1 MSEFRV
7 LAKLELVNLFGLNT
21 YRYTRDKKE
30 KKKKKALLIA
40 LFFVGLMLMGYMLS
54 TAYGLAYFGLAD
66 KIPMVF
72 FLLAFMLQL
81 GLGAF
86 KSKSLIYREKDLDLL
101 SGLPVRGTHVA
112 AARMVRLYVEGLI
125 VTTLVV
131 LPSMILCGVD
141 MGAGAL
147 FYVGILPAIFIL
159 PILPAAISA
168 WVGILF
174 AAIIS
179 RFRHKVLAE
188 VLLVI
193 ILVIGMFILSAAM
206 STNTMTGGET
216 GNKTETVING
226 ENDTVNGDDTD
237 KTDKKLTKKERR
249 EQKKLEAERL
259 KAKMS
264 VAAGKAINSLEDGCP
279 PVRILGRALLKHDFA
294 VILIYFLVSIVIVGL
309 TSFVIGKYFFRLSA
323 RLRTVTRHREYHL
336 EAMAEQSVMK
346 ALVKKEAA
354 QYFSSGIY
362 VSNTIVGPLLAV
374 GMSIALAFIDLSK
387 PVPDLPSANLEA
399 GIPYLLGGFF
409 SMMSISACSVS
420 FEGKRWW
427 LSRSLPLSSKEI
439 LGAKALF
446 NLIVLAPVYV
456 VMEVILLFVMR
467 VNLMDRLWLLLI
479 PLVAMPFAVLFGLIL
494 NLRFPKMHWEN
505 EVEVVK
511 QSASSGLSLLGG
523 FVIILPGLG
532 AVFLS
537 GVLRNII
544 NLVFILVILGLAW
557 MMYRRICGY
566 SLERLEG

>member
-40 LFFVGLMLMGYMLS
+40 LFFVGFMLMGYMLS

-86 KSKSLIYREKDLDLL
+86 KSKSLIYREKDLELL

-141 MGAGAL
+141 TGAGAL

-193 ILVIGMFILSAAM
+193 TLVIGMFILSAAM

-237 KTDKKLTKKERR
+237 KTDKKLTKKRDVNR
-249 EQKKLEAERL
+249 
-259 KAKMS
+259 
-264 VAAGKAINSLEDGCP
+264 
-279 PVRILGRALLKHDFA
+279 
-294 VILIYFLVSIVIVGL
+294 
-309 TSFVIGKYFFRLSA
+309 
-323 RLRTVTRHREYHL
+323 
-336 EAMAEQSVMK
+336 
-346 ALVKKEAA
+346 
-354 QYFSSGIY
+354 
-362 VSNTIVGPLLAV
+362 
-374 GMSIALAFIDLSK
+374 
-387 PVPDLPSANLEA
+387 
-399 GIPYLLGGFF
+399 
-409 SMMSISACSVS
+409 
-420 FEGKRWW
+420 
-427 LSRSLPLSSKEI
+427 RSLK
-439 LGAKALF
+439 K
-446 NLIVLAPVYV
+446 NV
-456 VMEVILLFVMR
+456 
-467 VNLMDRLWLLLI
+467 
-479 PLVAMPFAVLFGLIL
+479 
-494 NLRFPKMHWEN
+494 
-505 EVEVVK
+505 
-511 QSASSGLSLLGG
+511 
-523 FVIILPGLG
+523 
-532 AVFLS
+532 
-537 GVLRNII
+537 
-544 NLVFILVILGLAW
+544 
-557 MMYRRICGY
+557 
-566 SLERLEG
+566 